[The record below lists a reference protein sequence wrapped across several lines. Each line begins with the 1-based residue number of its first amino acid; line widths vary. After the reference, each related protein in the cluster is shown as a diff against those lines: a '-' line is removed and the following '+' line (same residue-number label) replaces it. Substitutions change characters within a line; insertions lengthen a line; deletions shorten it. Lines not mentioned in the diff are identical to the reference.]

1 MQECGNKIQLL
12 FQSNINQLEEVCM
25 KIKRRDFLKL
35 TAIAGA
41 STALS
46 GCGKSQDQG
55 MSALSTDGGKGKIG
69 EQKGEWKPTTC
80 QGCTT
85 WCPTEV
91 FVQDGRAVKVQGN
104 RYSKQ
109 NDGKVCPR
117 GHLALQQ
124 VYDPDRIKV
133 PMKRTNPK
141 KGKGEDPQFVP
152 ISWDE
157 ALNTI
162 ADKMMELRKAEEP
175 EKFCLMRGRYTYMRD
190 IIYYGIPKVFGSPNN
205 ISHSSTCAEAEKF
218 GSYYTE
224 GLWAYRDYDISNS
237 KYILIWGCDPVAS
250 NRMVP
255 AMIKRLGDAL
265 DRATVAAV
273 DPRLTTSAAKASEW
287 LPLMPGSDGALAL
300 GIAHVILT
308 DGSWYKE
315 FVGDFNDGK
324 NRFKAGMTVNERDFT
339 EKETHGLV
347 KWWNLAVKDM
357 TAAKA
362 SELSGVPADQIV
374 RVARGMA
381 KAAPNVAVWLG
392 PGAAMQ
398 ARGAYSSMAVHALG
412 GLVGGID
419 NEGGSLQTA
428 KIPVNKYDKKILK
441 KHMDELAQKHSKK
454 EKIDQRGRLELPV
467 LASGKSGGGVCTNNA
482 PNGILNK
489 DPYEIKVLIGYMN
502 NFVFSS
508 NGTERWEKALA
519 SVPFT
524 VHLTTNASEFTMFA
538 DIVLPCAIS
547 MFERHGFIK
556 TKANR
561 YATCSLLLPVV
572 APVWDVIEDES
583 EFPYLLAEKLKD
595 RGFPNLYNYLTEM
608 YADPE
613 TGAKAK
619 DSQEFTLFA
628 LKYYTYPLWNGKK
641 DTHGDKINGWNEM
654 LKRGMWN
661 SEAYTYKSHWGGN
674 FKTETKKFEFYSETL
689 KKALAGHAQK
699 HNVDVDTVMAKS
711 NYTARGELAFVP
723 HYEPPMRHG
732 SRSDYPFDFIDYK
745 SRLNREGRSQNAPW
759 YYEFKHVDPGDVG
772 GQDTL
777 RINPIDAGKL
787 GIKDGD
793 KVRITSMAASGECIA
808 RVWEGVR
815 PGTVSKSYGQGHWA
829 YGRTATDDFGKSSTK
844 GVNNNTIIPW
854 ELERLSGSNARNG
867 GHAAVRIEK
876 I

>member
-1 MQECGNKIQLL
+1 M
-12 FQSNINQLEEVCM
+12 EEAM

-35 TAIAGA
+35 TAAAGA
-41 STALS
+41 TAALS
-46 GCGKSQDQG
+46 GMRSEE
-55 MSALSTDGGKGKIG
+55 SLNALAASHEGAKIG
-69 EQKGEWKPTTC
+69 VMPGEWKATTC

-85 WCPTEV
+85 WCPAEV
-91 FVQDGRAVKVQGN
+91 FIQDGRAVKVRGN

-117 GHLALQQ
+117 GHLSLQQ

-133 PMKRTNPK
+133 PMKRTNPQ
-141 KGKGEDPQFVP
+141 KGRGQDPKFVP

-157 ALNTI
+157 ALNTV
-162 ADKMMELRKAEEP
+162 ADKMMELRKNEEP
-175 EKFCLMRGRYTYMRD
+175 EKYCLMRGRYTYMRD
-190 IIYYGIPKVFGSPNN
+190 LIYDVTTKVFGSPNN

-224 GLWAYRDYDISNS
+224 GYWDYRDYDLSNS

-255 AMIKRLGDAL
+255 ATIQRLGDAL

-273 DPRLTTSAAKASEW
+273 DPRLTTSAAKANEW
-287 LPLMPGSDGALAL
+287 LPLMPGTDGALAL

-308 DGSWYKE
+308 QGLWYKD
-315 FVGDFNDGK
+315 FVGDFKDGENK
-324 NRFKAGMTVNERDFT
+324 FKPGAMVDEADFV
-339 EKETHGLV
+339 EKESHGIV

-357 TAAKA
+357 PAATAA
-362 SELSGVPADQIV
+362 ELSGVPADQIE
-374 RVARGMA
+374 RVATGMA
-381 KAAPNVAVWLG
+381 AAAPNVAVWMG

-398 ARGAYSSMAVHALG
+398 ARGAYSAMAVHALG

-419 NEGGSLQTA
+419 NEGGTLQTA
-428 KIPVNKYDKKILK
+428 KIPVNSMDDDILK
-441 KHMDELAQKHSKK
+441 KYQDDLAQKHSKK
-454 EKIDQRGRLELPV
+454 EKIDQRGRLELPA
-467 LASGKSGGGVCTNNA
+467 LNKKSGGGVSTNNA
-482 PNGILNK
+482 ANGILNK
-489 DPYEIKVLIGYMN
+489 DPYDIKVLVGYMN
-502 NFVFSS
+502 NFVFSC
-508 NGTERWEKALA
+508 NGTELWEKALA

-538 DIVLPCAIS
+538 DIILPCTVN
-547 MFERHGFIK
+547 MFERYGYVK

-561 YATCSLLLPVV
+561 YSTCTLLQPVI
-572 APVWDVIEDES
+572 APLWDVIQDET
-583 EFPYLLAEKLKD
+583 EFPFLIAEKLKE
-595 RGFPNLYNYLTEM
+595 RGFSNLYDCLTEM
-608 YADPE
+608 YSDPE
-613 TGAKAK
+613 TGAKANNSK
-619 DSQEFTLFA
+619 ELSVYA
-628 LKYYTYPLWNGKK
+628 LKYYTKPLWDGKK
-641 DTHGDKINGWNEM
+641 DTHGDKINGWQEM
-654 LKRGMWN
+654 LERGMWN
-661 SEAYTYKSHWGGN
+661 SEPYEYKKHWGGN
-674 FKTETKKFEFYSETL
+674 FSTETKKFEFYSETL
-689 KKALAGHAQK
+689 KKVLGDHAEK
-699 HNVDVDTVMAKS
+699 HKVDVDTVLEKC
-711 NYTARGELAFVP
+711 NYTARGEMAFVP
-723 HYEPPMRHG
+723 HHEPPLRHG
-732 SRSDYPFDFIDYK
+732 GKDEYPFDFIDYK

-777 RINPIDAGKL
+777 RINPVDAAKI

-793 KVRITSMAASGECIA
+793 KVRITSTVASGECVA

-829 YGRTATDDFGKSSTK
+829 YGRTATDDFAMSATR